1 MTVRMR
7 GDMLSACPRPSCM
20 PSDAAMNGADRET
33 SEMKKLPVAEIVVIT
48 LALLA
53 GVGVFW
59 WAHRDHGQIEETK
72 ERGVVIVGALESYRE
87 RHGTYPAALA
97 ELVPDH
103 IARIEAP
110 VWGLERWRYRR
121 FTPEDV
127 ATGAGRD
134 EVYFQLSVAA
144 NQSGYPVL
152 YYDYTARRWVL
163 NN

>member
-1 MTVRMR
+1 M
-7 GDMLSACPRPSCM
+7 
-20 PSDAAMNGADRET
+20 
-33 SEMKKLPVAEIVVIT
+33 MKKLPVAEIVVIT
-48 LALLA
+48 LVLLA

-59 WAHRDHGQIEETK
+59 WAHRDHGQLEESK
-72 ERGVVIVGALESYRE
+72 ERGAAIVAALESYRE
-87 RHGTYPAALA
+87 HHDTYPAELA

-103 IARIEAP
+103 AARIEEP
-110 VWGLERWRYRR
+110 TWGLERWRYRR

-127 ATGAGRD
+127 AAGAGRD

-144 NQSGYPVL
+144 NASGYPVL